1 MTVYLGNFGLVA
13 LTRKTL
19 QGAQRFKITPAEVTV
34 GEKRFKLSFA
44 DGTDVTSVL
53 MTGDRITISRAP
65 LTAGNLE
72 FIAASGWSTAAKAP
86 SGAWYIHID
95 ELGSIRLYTTLAN
108 ALTGG
113 KANAVTLEALG
124 SDIDVDVTL
133 QNNPERILCQVSSYE
148 LNTAREAVDITALSD
163 SFRTQY
169 SSLLTG
175 SGRLSAVW
183 DFKLASGN
191 TEEIPNY
198 LLQLALRTEIG
209 GEFAARLFLKQENTG
224 SGPGAT
230 DALYY
235 AFDGVITNAG
245 VQISP
250 GTLVEMTVDFITTG
264 PIRLLLPT
272 PTDELLV
279 EGGFKLLAEDGST
292 SLDLELPLD

>member
-13 LTRKTL
+13 LTRKTF
-19 QGAQRFKITPAEVTV
+19 QGAQRFKITPAEVNV

-53 MTGDRITISRAP
+53 MTGDRVTISRAP
-65 LTAGNLE
+65 VSAGDIGM
-72 FIAASGWSTAAKAP
+72 IAAP

-108 ALTGG
+108 ALAGG
-113 KANAVTLEALG
+113 KATAVTLSAPAAEV
-124 SDIDVDVTL
+124 DVDVTL
-133 QNNPERILCQVSSYE
+133 ENNPERILCQVSAYE
-148 LNTAREAVDITALSD
+148 LNTAREAVDTTSLSD

-198 LLQLALRTEIG
+198 LLQLALRTEVG

-272 PTDELLV
+272 ATDELLI